1 MQVVVVLFGYDIE
14 QQVKKIYNRT
24 SITQGTPLLVYAP
37 VEDMRLHNILW
48 WYGLSDIRERLY
60 LAVAWLLHVLIWS
73 SIISG
78 DVHVT
83 AKLPCK
89 SGLCGAAT
97 SAGRCSL
104 RLAS

>member
-48 WYGLSDIRERLY
+48 WYGLSDIR
-60 LAVAWLLHVLIWS
+60 
-73 SIISG
+73 
-78 DVHVT
+78 
-83 AKLPCK
+83 
-89 SGLCGAAT
+89 
-97 SAGRCSL
+97 
-104 RLAS
+104 